1 MYGCLKAK
9 TLMIYL
15 MRMGIFMNNKTIKR
29 IALANGFSLKI
40 QVDGSEDLN
49 PYVYEFARALLV
61 NGELLRE
68 KDVDKR
74 RRDAFSGELR

>member
-1 MYGCLKAK
+1 
-9 TLMIYL
+9 MIYL